1 MMYAG
6 ATMGEFQKPRQT
18 IASPKAGFP
27 RPAKAQG
34 LKTSEFYR
42 AAGDDGAAPSQGCGL
57 IFFL

>member
-18 IASPKAGFP
+18 IASPEAGFP
-27 RPAKAQG
+27 RPTKAQS
-34 LKTSEFYR
+34 LKASEFHA
-42 AAGDDGAAPSQGCGL
+42 AAGDDGAAPGQGCNL